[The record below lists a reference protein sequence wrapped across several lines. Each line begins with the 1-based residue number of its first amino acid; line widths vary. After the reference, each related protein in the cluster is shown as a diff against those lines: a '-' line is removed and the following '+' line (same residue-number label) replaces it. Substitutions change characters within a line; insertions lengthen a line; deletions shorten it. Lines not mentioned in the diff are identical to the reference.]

1 MFDWEETEQQ
11 IRDVRE
17 RFCLLVGL
25 RMSGC
30 RQYMR
35 RTTEHREA
43 DMQQNRGIVLAKTYK
58 IIRNFF
64 FFTVHIKQSITSVQK
79 LILTKQY

>member
-35 RTTEHREA
+35 RRTEHREA

-58 IIRNFF
+58 TIRNNFF
-64 FFTVHIKQSITSVQK
+64 YSAYK
-79 LILTKQY
+79 TKHYICPKTNFN

>member
-11 IRDVRE
+11 IRNVRE
-17 RFCLLVGL
+17 RYCLLVGL

-35 RTTEHREA
+35 RRTEHREA
-43 DMQQNRGIVLAKTYK
+43 DMQQNRGIVLAKTRLLE
-58 IIRNFF
+58 II

>member
-35 RTTEHREA
+35 RRTEHREA

-58 IIRNFF
+58 IIRNIFF
-64 FFTVHIKQSITSVQK
+64 YSAYK
-79 LILTKQY
+79 TKHYICPKTNFN

>member
-35 RTTEHREA
+35 RRTEHREA

-58 IIRNFF
+58 IIRNNFF
-64 FFTVHIKQSITSVQK
+64 YSAYK
-79 LILTKQY
+79 TKHYICPKTNFN